1 MTEEQ
6 IERHVEYR
14 TDELDKAFME
24 GLLNQMEYDA
34 GIRGIDRWAERAFS
48 VAKSFPAE

>member
-6 IERHVEYR
+6 VERRVELR
-14 TDELDKAFME
+14 TDALDKAFME

-34 GIRGIDRWAERAFS
+34 GIRGIDLWAERAFR
-48 VAKSFPAE
+48 VARAFPAE